1 MHECGANNNIR
12 KPQCFALYVSLFPS
26 EKWSRSVLI
35 VRRRESPEKCCQ
47 RKVLVSLTHVWLT
60 VSRSC
65 WLASGSSLAKGVN
78 TACSARPVIRQ
89 GAIAPLQCLPNLK
102 RAVPASSW
110 ARSLRF
116 DLSRFLYLLI
126 SQTYA
131 GGDKLVSQAAISN
144 EDAS

>member
-1 MHECGANNNIR
+1 MQECGANNNIR
-12 KPQCFALYVSLFPS
+12 KPQSFALCVSLLLS
-26 EKWSRSVLI
+26 EKWNRSVLI
-35 VRRRESPEKCCQ
+35 VCQRDSPEKCCQ
-47 RKVLVSLTHVWLT
+47 RRVFVSLIHVWLT
-60 VSRSC
+60 VSRSR

-78 TACSARPVIRQ
+78 TACSAPTVIRQ

-102 RAVPASSW
+102 HAVPASSW

-116 DLSRFLYLLI
+116 DLCRFLYLLI

-131 GGDKLVSQAAISN
+131 GGDKLVSQAATSN